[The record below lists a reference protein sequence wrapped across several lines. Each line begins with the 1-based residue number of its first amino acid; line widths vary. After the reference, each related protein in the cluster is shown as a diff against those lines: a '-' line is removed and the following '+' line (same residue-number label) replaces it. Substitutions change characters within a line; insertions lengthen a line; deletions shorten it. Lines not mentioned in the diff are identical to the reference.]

1 MFYVLFHGIAWYLV
15 CFMLCFVCIIWY
27 VVLFEVSFD
36 TLFVL
41 SFVLSIVW
49 YLKGFVF
56 CYKYRLIL
64 VLFYVLF
71 RSIVWYPNCF
81 VFRYRYRFDT
91 LYVYVL
97 FKYRLIL
104 SYFVLLLSH
113 ACAQRFMY
121 LKTDQVWLWN
131 SRLRQ
136 IVFRI
141 YSVEQLLLYCDLK
154 VLLSLQPPR
163 SLH

>member
-1 MFYVLFHGIAWYLV
+1 MLFHGIVWYLV

-27 VVLFEVSFD
+27 IVLFEVSFD

-41 SFVLSIVW
+41 SFVLSIAW
-49 YLKGFVF
+49 YLKCFVL

-71 RSIVWYPNCF
+71 RSIIWYPNCF
-81 VFRYRYRFDT
+81 VFRYKYHFDT

-104 SYFVLLLSH
+104 SYFYFSRVTLVLKIYVFKDRSSLALEQQTS
-113 ACAQRFMY
+113 
-121 LKTDQVWLWN
+121 TDSILNILGWTVTSWL
-131 SRLRQ
+131 
-136 IVFRI
+136 
-141 YSVEQLLLYCDLK
+141 
-154 VLLSLQPPR
+154 R
-163 SLH
+163 S